1 VVDVP
6 VSDKENLKIFSR
18 EVLRMITK
26 GIPGWE
32 RMLPKGISDLIK
44 RHKLFGYDPSR
55 VLEEASK

>member
-1 VVDVP
+1 
-6 VSDKENLKIFSR
+6 
-18 EVLRMITK
+18 MITK